1 MTAHCS
7 LLTVIPVQLRSLS
20 GFFWLL
26 LTTTALVVVGVVLLS
41 YYAERGSFEAAYSTF
56 RTDLKGTKALFLWL
70 KELGYAPLRV
80 TEDYARLRA
89 RGLLFVI
96 APLSSDE
103 RFDEGLDPFEADAL
117 DDWVKKGNTVV
128 LFCDGKRQALTTLNQ
143 RLVKGKTRPTF
154 SSPAQRSPLTESV
167 QTLVMKSDAHFKSDR
182 SRSRLKLKWSS
193 VFGDEGRPQVVMAR
207 RGKGAYVLVADAYL
221 VSNVGIAEGD
231 NMTFL
236 LNLVR
241 LYARDAVVL
250 FDEFHHGHAAS
261 SGVIAYAKQRSL
273 HYFLIY
279 LLVAVGVGL
288 WHYGARFGQVIP
300 RWTDP
305 RRESVE
311 YAHAVASL
319 YQSAQ
324 MRRYALEICFNHF
337 KKKLTRFVHH
347 AGAWDA
353 ARVAAKLERKTRHH
367 PRDVVEISQTVE
379 QALRSE
385 KLSDAEV
392 FQLCRRMAEFE
403 REFLK

>member
-1 MTAHCS
+1 MC
-7 LLTVIPVQLRSLS
+7 IPASRCISVQLRSLS
-20 GFFWLL
+20 GFLGL
-26 LTTTALVVVGVVLLS
+26 ILTTAALVVVGIVLLS
-41 YYAERGSFEAAYSTF
+41 YYAERGRFEAAYSTF
-56 RTDLKGTKALFLWL
+56 RADREGTKALFLWL
-70 KELGYAPLRV
+70 ERLGYAPLRI
-80 TEDYARLRA
+80 TEDYTRLRA

-96 APLSSDE
+96 APLSGSAW
-103 RFDEGLDPFEADAL
+103 FDEGLDPFEVDAL
-117 DDWVKKGNTVV
+117 DDWAKKGNTVV
-128 LFCDGKRQALTTLNQ
+128 LFCDGKKQPLTQLNQ

-154 SSPAQRSPLTESV
+154 SRPAQRSPLTASV
-167 QTLVMKSDAHFKSDR
+167 QTLVMKSNAYFQPDG
-182 SRSRLKLKWSS
+182 SRARWKLKWSS
-193 VFGDEGRPQVVMAR
+193 VFEDEGRPQVIRAR
-207 RGKGAYVLVADAYL
+207 RGKGAYILVADAYP

-273 HYFLIY
+273 HYSLIY

-288 WHYGARFGQVIP
+288 WRYGARFGQIIP

-311 YAHAVASL
+311 YAYAIASL

-324 MRRYALEICFNHF
+324 MQRYALEMCFNHF
-337 KKKLTRFVHH
+337 KKKLTRFTHH
-347 AGAWDA
+347 TGAWDA
-353 ARVAAKLERKTRHH
+353 ARVAATLERKTRHH
-367 PRDVVEISQTVE
+367 PRDIVEISQSVE

-385 KLSDAEV
+385 PLSDAEV

-403 REFLK
+403 REFLR